1 MRQRDGFTLAEL
13 TTTLFVLS
21 VGVFGVS
28 TAGLRVLEAIAD
40 SREHTLATR
49 ALENE
54 WERLQAAPW
63 NTLAPGEQPFA
74 DDPALTRLYK
84 GVGTTRISETRP
96 GLRYLQLE
104 VRWTGRTGRTIAR
117 ALETYCARLGGPQP

>member
-1 MRQRDGFTLAEL
+1 MRRRDGFTLAEL
-13 TTTLFVLS
+13 TTTLFVLG

-28 TAGLRVLEAIAD
+28 TAGLRVIEAIAD

-63 NTLAPGEQPFA
+63 DTLRAGEQPFA
-74 DDPALTRLYK
+74 ADPALARLHAS
-84 GVGTTRISETRP
+84 GGTTTLAPVAP
-96 GLRYLQLE
+96 GLVHLHLE
-104 VRWTGRTGRTIAR
+104 VTWTGRTGRSITR
-117 ALETYCARLGGPQP
+117 ALETYRARLEGAAP